1 MKQGSLL
8 PNGYIPRIVDDQ
20 ISRQLDLFGAI
31 EIAGTMWCGKTWSS
45 LSFAESITSVGRNDI
60 RMAVE
65 ADPTIALLG
74 KTPHVID
81 EWQDVPAI
89 WDEVR
94 MDVDQNGGEA
104 GRFILTGSSD
114 PHKNKV
120 RHSGAGR
127 IDRIRM
133 STMTLQETGE
143 SSGVISL
150 QGLFDGE
157 FQPVLVQQNLFP
169 LAEMVC
175 RGGWPM
181 LISKRIKAFDA
192 QEYLRS
198 YFDALFDIS
207 IPRRGLN
214 SREAAVI
221 AQALARNISQSV
233 TFQTLTSDAGFR
245 EIDSKRAVEKTAA
258 YVDTLSAL
266 YVIQS
271 VTGWD
276 APIRSKSRLRVKPK
290 YYFADPSMAAFLLGT
305 DPERLVM
312 DGQTF
317 GLLFESLCMHDLA
330 VYASAMKNASSSPL
344 YYYRD
349 SDGLEVDA
357 VIELRDGRW
366 GAFEIKLGESKITD
380 AAANLHRL
388 ERKVSLNPDA
398 RNPKPSFLAVL
409 VGAGE
414 TARYDKANDVYVIPI
429 TALGK

>member
-1 MKQGSLL
+1 
-8 PNGYIPRIVDDQ
+8 
-20 ISRQLDLFGAI
+20 
-31 EIAGTMWCGKTWSS
+31 
-45 LSFAESITSVGRNDI
+45 
-60 RMAVE
+60 
-65 ADPTIALLG
+65 
-74 KTPHVID
+74 
-81 EWQDVPAI
+81 
-89 WDEVR
+89 
-94 MDVDQNGGEA
+94 
-104 GRFILTGSSD
+104 
-114 PHKNKV
+114 
-120 RHSGAGR
+120 
-127 IDRIRM
+127 
-133 STMTLQETGE
+133 
-143 SSGVISL
+143 
-150 QGLFDGE
+150 
-157 FQPVLVQQNLFP
+157 
-169 LAEMVC
+169 
-175 RGGWPM
+175 M
-181 LISKRIKAFDA
+181 LISKKIKAFDA

-330 VYASAMKNASSSPL
+330 VYASAMKNASSIPL

-357 VIELRDGRW
+357 VVELRDGRW

-388 ERKVSLNPDA
+388 ERKISLNPAA
-398 RNPKPSFLAVL
+398 RNPKPSFLTVL